1 MTQSSQRSVLVTGA
15 AAGIGRAIA
24 ERFHDEDCLV
34 AAYDVDAAGLAT
46 LADERP
52 GVITGILDVR
62 DAAAWRERLAQ
73 LATRTD
79 GRLDVLVNNAG
90 ILSSGP
96 FAEIPLESQQRMVD
110 VNVKG
115 VLNGCH
121 TAYPYLRATPGAH
134 VVNLASASAIY
145 GQPELATYSAT
156 KFAVRGITEALDL
169 EWAADD
175 ITVRAV
181 WPLFVQTAMVTGMD
195 TASTRSLGSRLTAV
209 VVARE
214 VVDVVRRHRLPQP
227 VHRAV
232 GAQAKALMASSGL
245 APAWLLRRVNGRITR
260 H

>member
-1 MTQSSQRSVLVTGA
+1 MSEQRSVVVTGA

-24 ERFHDEDCLV
+24 HRFHAEGYLV
-34 AAYDVDAAGLAT
+34 GAYDVDRAGLDA
-46 LADERP
+46 LARDLP
-52 GVITGILDVR
+52 GAVTGELDVR
-62 DAAAWRERLAQ
+62 DEAVWGQRLAE
-73 LATRTD
+73 LADRTG

-90 ILSSGP
+90 ILSSGA
-96 FAEIPLESQQRMVD
+96 FADIPLAAQQRIVD

-156 KFAVRGITEALDL
+156 KFAVRGLTEALDL

-181 WPLFVQTAMVTGMD
+181 WPLFVRTAMTSDMD
-195 TASTRSLGSRLTAV
+195 LASTRALGVRLSADD
-209 VVARE
+209 VARE
-214 VVDVVRRHRLPQP
+214 VLDVVRPHRLPQP

-232 GAQAKALMASSGL
+232 GAQAKVLMASSAL
-245 APAWLLRRVNGRITR
+245 APAWLLRRINGRITR
-260 H
+260 